1 MHQRWGKAFFNEDGT
16 VDRAKLTH
24 MLAETPGMR
33 KELERIIHPLVR
45 GSMDDFFLDA
55 VSRGLPAAC
64 AEVPLWFETG
74 WRCEGE
80 ATVTVIACPDEM
92 RHERLKATRGWTE
105 EKIAAVESW
114 QWKQE
119 DKIRAAHIVID
130 NSGTLEELDAELD
143 RFQQALEERGD
154 FLAEKLVASWQELWN
169 PVEEEE

>member
-1 MHQRWGKAFFNEDGT
+1 MHQRWGRAFFQDDGT
-16 VDRAKLTH
+16 VDRAKLTR

-74 WRCEGE
+74 WRLDGE
-80 ATVTVIACPDEM
+80 ASVTVIACPDEV
-92 RHERLKATRGWTE
+92 RHARLHETRGWTD

-114 QWKQE
+114 QWKQD
-119 DKIRAAHIVID
+119 DKIRAADLTID
-130 NSGTLEELDAELD
+130 NSGTLDDLDAELD
-143 RFQQALEERGD
+143 RFQTALEAHGE
-154 FLAEKLVASWQELWN
+154 FLAEKLAASWQELWS
-169 PVEEEE
+169 PAEDC

>member
-1 MHQRWGKAFFNEDGT
+1 M
-16 VDRAKLTH
+16 
-24 MLAETPGMR
+24 
-33 KELERIIHPLVR
+33 
-45 GSMDDFFLDA
+45 
-55 VSRGLPAAC
+55 
-64 AEVPLWFETG
+64 
-74 WRCEGE
+74 
-80 ATVTVIACPDEM
+80 
-92 RHERLKATRGWTE
+92 
-105 EKIAAVESW
+105 ESW

>member
-1 MHQRWGKAFFNEDGT
+1 MFSFFKDG
-16 VDRAKLTH
+16 D
-24 MLAETPGMR
+24 
-33 KELERIIHPLVR
+33 
-45 GSMDDFFLDA
+45 
-55 VSRGLPAAC
+55 
-64 AEVPLWFETG
+64 
-74 WRCEGE
+74 
-80 ATVTVIACPDEM
+80 
-92 RHERLKATRGWTE
+92 WTE